1 MARYK
6 RTVSDPAARRGPGR
20 FLLDAF
26 SETVLNVVFFV
37 IGFIGWCI
45 RWTAATVIFLIVM
58 AVAGYFV
65 FMEALAG
72 GDYVT
77 VPNIVD
83 LPITEASAMLAEVGL
98 EMGKQVQ
105 VAHDVVPKYHIISQ
119 RPDAGKVVRTGR
131 KVIPT
136 VSLGADAELAPDVLR
151 KTREEAEREI
161 KKARFRVGAVAR
173 IPDNSPR
180 DTVLAQ
186 DPPPG
191 ANVPRQSG
199 INLLLS
205 AGSDREGTYMPDIQ
219 DKPVLEIRNMLAPFG
234 VYLIPNEV
242 DIQNARE
249 DIVLNQ
255 SPAPNTL
262 IRPGDVVTYDVKPSR
277 RITLPNDEH
286 QAEVRHQM
294 LYDYYGSEVKVDVVD
309 LSGNRETKATYP
321 PAFDE
326 QSKQTRVAGST
337 IRVLV
342 QYIGEATVEIYVN
355 GELEESYALKDG
367 GSPVPSH
374 STAGR

>member
-1 MARYK
+1 
-6 RTVSDPAARRGPGR
+6 
-20 FLLDAF
+20 
-26 SETVLNVVFFV
+26 
-37 IGFIGWCI
+37 
-45 RWTAATVIFLIVM
+45 M
-58 AVAGYFV
+58 AVTGYFV

-72 GDYVT
+72 GEYVA

-98 EMGKQVQ
+98 EMGKQIQ
-105 VAHDVVPKYHIISQ
+105 VPHDVVPKYHIIAQ

-136 VSLGADAELAPDVLR
+136 VSLGADAELAPDVTR

-191 ANVPRQSG
+191 ANAPRQSG

-205 AGSDREGTYMPDIQ
+205 GGAEQEGAYMPDIQ
-219 DKPVLEIRNMLAPFG
+219 DKSVLEIRNILAPFG
-234 VYLIPNEV
+234 VYLVPNEV
-242 DIQNARE
+242 DLENARE
-249 DIVLNQ
+249 DVVLNQ

-262 IRPGDVVTYDVKPSR
+262 IRPGDVVSYDVKPSR
-277 RITLPNDEH
+277 RLTLPNDQH

-294 LYDYYGSEVKVDVVD
+294 LYDYFDREVKVDVVD
-309 LSGNRETKATYP
+309 LNGNRETKAKYP
-321 PAFDE
+321 PAVDE
-326 QSKQTRVAGST
+326 QSRQTRVAGST
-337 IRVLV
+337 IRVIV

-367 GSPVPSH
+367 GAPVPNR
-374 STAGR
+374 TAGRR